1 MRKPPQVRQCKVCK
15 ETFATPNAFFGHRR
29 MDGICRPVEALIE
42 RGFYL
47 SPKGWVFR
55 NPGNKG
61 EAK

>member
-1 MRKPPQVRQCKVCK
+1 MCK

-29 MDGICRPVEALIE
+29 MDGACRPVETLIE

-55 NPGNKG
+55 KPGNKG